1 MLERLIIVQWSKS
14 TGPIPIIQY
23 PPEIDYPPK
32 DLYLKIWAQHELNK
46 DNTLVEIDS
55 TIENKE
61 IRVRSI
67 IQDYEGEIYFF
78 VLIND
83 TGIQIDEQISPDILV
98 IIGKNLLELVNTN
111 KITRAISEAFNTIKD
126 YNKIE
131 GEELIYFLQDK
142 LKYTILQ
149 ILRNGVISKNQL
161 TEVLRN
167 DYGFS
172 TINIDLLLISFI
184 REKLIVKEYIPGSKE
199 CYFLI
204 KDLTYARIPSDILET
219 IDDEKI
225 LKKFKK
231 DAIKFFNKYNFAQ
244 EIESK
249 DLMNFMG
256 DKDTY
261 NLIKKLRENN
271 VTVNECLSILN
282 NKEELF
288 EELLEKRIIFEAKG
302 IVYLLSDIRFLK
314 FTPYY
319 LIKILASRYQNME
332 ISNNQYLT
340 HNKLLLNAI
349 KESKTYFDY
358 MII

>member
-1 MLERLIIVQWSKS
+1 MLEQLIIVQWSKS

-55 TIENKE
+55 NIENKE

-78 VLIND
+78 ILIND
-83 TGIQIDEQISPDILV
+83 KGVQIDEQISADILV

-111 KITRAISEAFNTIKD
+111 KITRAISEAFNTIKN

-131 GEELIYFLQDK
+131 GEELIYFFQDK

-149 ILRNGVISKNQL
+149 ILRNGVISKTQL

-167 DYGFS
+167 EYGFS

-184 REKLIVKEYIPGSKE
+184 REKLIIKEYVPGSKE

-204 KDLTYARIPSDILET
+204 KDLTYARIPSDSLET

-231 DAIKFFNKYNFAQ
+231 DAIKFFNKFNFAQ

-249 DLMNFMG
+249 DLMNFIG

-261 NLIKKLRENN
+261 ELIKRLRKNN

-288 EELLEKRIIFEAKG
+288 EELLEKKIIFEAKG
-302 IVYLLSDIRFLK
+302 IVYLLSDIRFIK

-319 LIKILASRYQNME
+319 LIKILASRYRNME
-332 ISNNQYLT
+332 ISNNQFLN
-340 HNKLLLNAI
+340 HNKLLLNSI
-349 KESKTYFDY
+349 KESNTYLDY